1 MKKTI
6 VIPTDFTF
14 QSLNVL
20 KTVLSKNEE
29 NISFNII
36 LLHGISLSDSIR
48 DLLFF
53 SKSKL
58 MNTLSNKEFDEACE
72 VIRNKYA
79 SQINSFKLDLFTGYT
94 QSSFNNY
101 IEAKEVDEVYI
112 SNIALEK
119 PHKKSFDLM
128 PYIQK
133 SKVELYEVKWTTEGN
148 VPEQGKL
155 AEVFLNRVT
164 VS

>member
-1 MKKTI
+1 MEKTI

-20 KTVLSKNEE
+20 KTVLNE
-29 NISFNII
+29 NNKDIKYNVI
-36 LLHGISLSDSIR
+36 LLHGIDLSDSIR

-58 MNTLSNKEFDEACE
+58 INSLTNIEFDEACE
-72 VIRNKYA
+72 VIRNKFT
-79 SQINSFKLDLFTGYT
+79 SQMSGFKLDLFTGFT
-94 QSSFNNY
+94 QTAFNNY
-101 IEAKEVDEVYI
+101 LEANEVDEVYI
-112 SNIALEK
+112 SNLSLGM
-119 PHKKSFDLM
+119 PHKKSFDLI

-133 SKVELYEVKWTTEGN
+133 SKVALFEVKLTTSGN
-148 VPEQGKL
+148 IPEQGKL

-164 VS
+164 AS